1 MWAGIHYPSDVE
13 AGRVIGDA
21 VAQKAVVLASGVPA
35 R

>member
-13 AGRVIGDA
+13 AGRVIGEA
-21 VAQKAVVLASGVPA
+21 VAKQAVVLASDVPV